1 MDLPVWQTLYQEMKD
16 QGFVPIAVAFDS
28 AGVSAAKPWIDAAQP
43 LYPCL
48 IDQKHIVA
56 ELYDM
61 VNVPTAVW
69 IDERGRIVRPS
80 EAAIVRPSEAAGVS
94 DAFRTMDRT
103 NFSIP
108 PEALKELMAKRQS
121 YQDAI
126 RDWVA
131 NGARSRFALSPAEVL
146 RRTHT
151 PSDDHVRAAANFRL
165 GEYLVERGEAKSAQ
179 KYFEEAKRL
188 RPESWNYKRQAWALE
203 DPMKAGGPEF
213 WASVDALGT
222 SKYYPLVED
231 I

>member
-1 MDLPVWQTLYQEMKD
+1 MWQALFEELGPK
-16 QGFVPIAVAFDS
+16 GFVPIAVAFDS
-28 AGVSAAKPWIDAAQP
+28 GGNAAAEPWIKAAKPS
-43 LYPCL
+43 YPCV
-48 IDQKHIVA
+48 IDERHIVA

-80 EAAIVRPSEAAGVS
+80 EAAGST
-94 DAFRTMDRT
+94 DAFRKMDHT

-108 PEALKELMAKRQS
+108 PDALAELQAKRAA
-121 YQDAI
+121 YLDAL

-131 NGARSRFALSPAEVL
+131 KGSASKYALSEDEVL
-146 RRTHT
+146 RRMHT
-151 PSDDHVRAAANFRL
+151 PDDANARAAANFRL
-165 GEYLVERGEAKSAQ
+165 GQFLFAEGHSGAAQ
-179 KYFEEAKRL
+179 KYFEAAKRL

-213 WASVDALGT
+213 WAAVDALGDG
-222 SKYYPLVED
+222 KYYPPIED